1 MQKNET
7 RLISHHIQK
16 STQNTKYAGSHTCNP
31 SYSEGWVEADS
42 SPGVQDQAGQC
53 ETMSLKT
60 NLKAKTKIGNVF
72 LGQFESMLSG

>member
-1 MQKNET
+1 MKLDSSLTIYKNQLKT
-7 RLISHHIQK
+7 PSML
-16 STQNTKYAGSHTCNP
+16 AHTCNP